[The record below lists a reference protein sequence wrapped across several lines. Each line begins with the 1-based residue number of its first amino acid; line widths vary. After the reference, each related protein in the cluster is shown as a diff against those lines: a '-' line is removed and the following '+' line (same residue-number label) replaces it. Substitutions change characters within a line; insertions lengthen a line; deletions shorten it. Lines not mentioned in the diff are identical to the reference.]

1 MIYLRL
7 FYEFFKTGLLSFGGG
22 MTAVKFLYELAE
34 RTGWFTIAEVTNMIA
49 ISESTPGPIGINMAT
64 YAGYAA
70 AGVPGSLLAS
80 LGFAFPSM
88 LIVTIVYGF
97 IRKYRDSLLFTSV
110 FSTLR
115 PAAIAL
121 MCSAFVSLS
130 LVTLI
135 NIGAYESG
143 GILAVFNY
151 KQIIL
156 AAVCFFAI
164 RKFKL
169 PSVVFLAAAAVIGI
183 AFNFSP

>member
-1 MIYLRL
+1 MIYIRL

-34 RTGWFTIAEVTNMIA
+34 RTDWFTIAEVTNMIA

-64 YAGYAA
+64 YAGFAA
-70 AGVPGSLLAS
+70 AGVPGSILAS

-88 LIVTIVYGF
+88 LIVSIVYGF

-130 LVTLI
+130 MVTLI
-135 NIGAYESG
+135 NVDAFATG
-143 GILAVFNY
+143 GIFAVLNY
-151 KQIIL
+151 KSIIL

-164 RKFKL
+164 RKIKL
-169 PSVVFLAAAAVIGI
+169 PSVVFIAASALIGI
-183 AFNFSP
+183 FFDFYP

>member
-34 RTGWFTIAEVTNMIA
+34 RTDWFTIAEVTNMIA

-70 AGVPGSLLAS
+70 AGVPGSILAS

-88 LIVTIVYGF
+88 LIVSIVYGF
-97 IRKYRDSLLFTSV
+97 IRKYRDSMMFTSV

-135 NIGAYESG
+135 NVSAYETG

-151 KQIIL
+151 KSIIL
-156 AAVCFFAI
+156 AAACFFAI

-169 PSVVFLAAAAVIGI
+169 PSVAYIAAAAVIGI
-183 AFNFSP
+183 VFNFSP